1 MRCLLNP
8 RENIQATN
16 VIFTIDMARKG
27 LPALRINPKWGR
39 RGGEGEGVGNSL
51 SKFDDVFKKSA
62 EADM

>member
-1 MRCLLNP
+1 
-8 RENIQATN
+8 
-16 VIFTIDMARKG
+16 MARKG
-27 LPALRINPKWGR
+27 LPAFRINPKWGR